1 MALSEN
7 INARRTQLNMFQEYV
22 ADQLGISRQ
31 AVAKWE
37 AGKSRP
43 TAANLAELASLFEMS
58 ISELVDPQKYAED
71 QEAQEQK
78 YRDKH
83 KNSKML
89 LGRWGG
95 FALMNAG
102 WDGYSSGL
110 YGTDLPYYWLA
121 ILAAGFVLLFITSRD
136 MGKKHKLEPLQI
148 IIGLAMIFSIFF
160 LPRIIPLEQ
169 VGVKYFL
176 ADIVTAICG
185 IILSL
190 KYWRHIWRV
199 K

>member
-7 INARRTQLNMFQEYV
+7 INARRTQLNMSQEYV

-43 TAANLAELASLFEMS
+43 TAVNLVELASLFEMS
-58 ISELVDPQKYAED
+58 ISELVDPQKYAEG
-71 QEAQEQK
+71 QQAQEQK
-78 YRDKH
+78 YRDNH

-89 LGRWGG
+89 
-95 FALMNAG
+95 
-102 WDGYSSGL
+102 
-110 YGTDLPYYWLA
+110 
-121 ILAAGFVLLFITSRD
+121 LAAGFVLLFITSKD

-160 LPRIIPLEQ
+160 LPRTIPLEQ
-169 VGVKYFL
+169 VGVKYLL